1 MGVSARRKRRKSGDG
16 PVVARLE
23 RRHPPSAP
31 PAAKTRPPLTVPPG
45 ETRYRKQGGL
55 RARLQAAAEEG
66 EELHV
71 SIDIRELRART
82 VIR

>member
-1 MGVSARRKRRKSGDG
+1 
-16 PVVARLE
+16 
-23 RRHPPSAP
+23 
-31 PAAKTRPPLTVPPG
+31 VPPG

-71 SIDIRELRART
+71 SVDIRELRART